1 MLVTMKLG
9 VGVGVG
15 DGEESLD
22 SKRDFW
28 AGFAVGLGLPP
39 RVAHLMDGKGF
50 MGLGQERTRQL
61 GP

>member
-1 MLVTMKLG
+1 MAR
-9 VGVGVG
+9 
-15 DGEESLD
+15 SHQY

-39 RVAHLMDGKGF
+39 RVAHLIDGREFKGL
-50 MGLGQERTRQL
+50 GQGQERTRQL